1 MINTGNIQINN
12 FLIGGSSVTGVY
24 VGNTLV
30 WPTDGDYTYKLKNL
44 TVHYSSGDALHPNC
58 NNYAWLTAKL
68 VTILGSEENVSNE
81 DYDLIPVLKTGSSN
95 PVVDGKNLYVISN
108 DSTIGKTIIKAN
120 PNLKEKEY
128 NYQGQ
133 VVFTGTY
140 TINNSTIGGNDS
152 NGWSSGVNASSVIL
166 MKNEKNVTPL
176 SQTTTAVDSPS
187 LENEELPAA
196 VAANSSTDITTRV
209 SSCRRVYSE
218 TSEKIEWTSG
228 VITGGVT
235 TTGKTSY
242 VTPTSVRTV
251 PISPN
256 TATTTNGGNSITL
269 PTNNSDTERK
279 WEVYVT
285 YDNVESLDY
294 ATLTQSGNVYAY
306 SSITNVSLIYDT
318 IPCTGG
324 TVTPIL
330 SFNQSYGWYPD
341 TTLLGQ
347 IPDKSNASITY
358 YIDYGNNVQTSTDG
372 EVPAGHMHTESWPPD
387 NNGHGRAIAEC
398 YVTISSHG
406 QTYDGTNSKVTVYQ
420 DPNTIVNTYSEIT
433 IKISNTAY
441 TEYTVGPQQATYT
454 YVPTARRT
462 YTWTTNERSYDDIS
476 SGFSIS
482 TGSYISS
489 FTQTSPYKFTIN
501 ENTGSSRDT
510 SITVK
515 DVTYG
520 QKVLTIHQDA
530 VAYEFSPY
538 APQGNAFSIGYND
551 QSFTISVQ
559 STRNGSPYAISM
571 SNITFSYPESNGF
584 SGLSKNGV
592 TQSPLDNTVYVATFT
607 CNANQSNSVKSVTI
621 TFKQPNPS
629 TKSIEYT
636 VQQAAYI
643 APTISFDTQI
653 VKIGTTG
660 GNTGTFKLK
669 TNKSWSINTETF
681 SMCDFNED
689 YSLGSDPAA
698 LGGFK
703 VDNSSGSSGAGDD
716 VWHEITVTRGVYHTN
731 SIVCITINYGNTSA
745 NVIVVPNLTMSWSSN
760 ITSNSWNAPGTGG
773 SVEAISTTYPES
785 TIAWYPGQDWLS
797 GNKTILTATNN
808 TSGSQRSTYVSA
820 TGGYNGTYF
829 GINYDDHTN
838 LSGIQVI
845 QATNTPAFESVKYA
859 NYGINNFST
868 ITFPRTTP
876 IKTWPANTT
885 DLSNGIVMRVFVNS
899 NTTKLVSEI
908 SGGNN
913 ISLSSTSS
921 SPTQGKKITFTSFT
935 TSGNDRY
942 AQFVVYPDQANTSSN
957 TVTYTLKLTLNDNSS
972 ITRTMPFAQSGAST
986 PYNGIGSWDSI

>member
-12 FLIGGSSVTGVY
+12 FLIGDSSVTGVY

-68 VTILGSEENVSNE
+68 VTILGSEENVSNA

-95 PVVDGKNLYVISN
+95 PVVDGKNLYVISD

-120 PNLKEKEY
+120 PYLKEKEY
-128 NYQGQ
+128 NRQGQ

-166 MKNEKNVTPL
+166 MKNEKTVTPL
-176 SQTTTAVDSPS
+176 SQTTTAVHSPS

-196 VAANSSTDITTRV
+196 VPVNSSTDITTTV
-209 SSCRRVYSE
+209 SSCTRVYSE

-235 TTGKTSY
+235 TTGKTSN
-242 VTPTSVRTV
+242 VTPRSVRTV
-251 PISPN
+251 PIYPN

-285 YDNVESLDY
+285 FDNIESSDY
-294 ATLTQSGNVYAY
+294 AILTQRGNVYAY
-306 SSITNVSLIYDT
+306 SSITNVSLIYNT

-324 TVTPIL
+324 TVEPTV

-347 IPDKSNASITY
+347 ITDKSKASITY

-372 EVPAGHMHTESWPPD
+372 EVQAGSMHTNPYPPD
-387 NNGHGRAIAEC
+387 DNGHGRAIAEC
-398 YVTISSHG
+398 YVSITSHG
-406 QTYDGTNSKVTVYQ
+406 KTYDGINSKVTVYQ
-420 DPNTIVNTYSEIT
+420 DPNRIENTYSEIT
-433 IKISNTAY
+433 IKISDTAY
-441 TEYTVGPQQATYT
+441 SVYPVDPQQATYT

-462 YTWTTNERSYDDIS
+462 YTWTTNEQSSDDIT
-476 SGFSIS
+476 SGF
-482 TGSYISS
+482 TVEKGSYISS
-489 FTQTSPYKFTIN
+489 VTQSSPYKFTIN
-501 ENTGSSRDT
+501 ENTGNARDT
-510 SITVK
+510 YINVK
-515 DVTYG
+515 DGSYG
-520 QKVLTIHQDA
+520 SQRLTIRQGA
-530 VAYEFSPY
+530 VAYVFSPY
-538 APQGNAFSIGYND
+538 EPRDNAFSIGYND

-559 STRNGSPYAISM
+559 STRNGSPYAISI
-571 SNITFSYPESNGF
+571 SDITFNSNGF

-607 CNANQSNSVKSVTI
+607 CNANSSNSVKSVTI
-621 TFKQPNPS
+621 TFKQPTSNN
-629 TKSIEYT
+629 SIEYN

-643 APTISFDTQI
+643 APTISFDSQI

-669 TNKSWSINTETF
+669 TNKNWSINTETF
-681 SMCDFNED
+681 SMCDFNGD
-689 YSLGSDPAA
+689 SLGSDAAA

-703 VDNSSGSSGAGDD
+703 VDNSSGSSGAGDE
-716 VWHEITVTRGVYHTN
+716 VWHEITVTRGAYRTN

-760 ITSNSWNAPGTGG
+760 ISSNKWYAPGTGG
-773 SVEAISTTYPES
+773 SITAINTTYPES
-785 TIAWYPGQDWLS
+785 TITWSSMENW
-797 GNKTILTATNN
+797 LTASGTTLTAYNN
-808 TSGSQRSTYVSA
+808 TSGSQRSTYVTA
-820 TGGYNGTYF
+820 TGGYGGTYF
-829 GINYDDHTN
+829 GINYDDHPD
-838 LSGIQVI
+838 LSPIQVI
-845 QATNTPAFESVKYA
+845 QSDNTPAFESVKYA

-876 IKTWPANTT
+876 IKTWPAATT
-885 DLSNGIVMRVFVNS
+885 GLSNGIVMRVFVNS
-899 NTTKLVSEI
+899 NTTKLVCEMSTTV
-908 SGGNN
+908 SGNSNN
-913 ISLSSTSS
+913 ILLSSTAS
-921 SPTQGKKITFTSFT
+921 SPNQGKKITFTSFT
-935 TSGNDRY
+935 TSGSDRY
-942 AQFVVYPDQANTSSN
+942 AQFVVYPDQANTSSS
-957 TVTYTLKLTLNDNSS
+957 TVTYTLKLTLNDNAS